1 MKIETP
7 EHEELKGIADK
18 ELSDFYV
25 KKAEVDDMETTQLAD
40 ER

>member
-18 ELSDFYV
+18 ELSDFYLQ
-25 KKAEVDDMETTQLAD
+25 KEEIPDMETTQLSD